1 MGESVGKISLDLEV
15 KSDLLNE
22 INSVSS
28 SIGDRLRRTLNKSV
42 KKVFN
47 NTGKSTDT
55 AMKSQLKVQ

>member
-47 NTGKSTDT
+47 NT
-55 AMKSQLKVQ
+55 